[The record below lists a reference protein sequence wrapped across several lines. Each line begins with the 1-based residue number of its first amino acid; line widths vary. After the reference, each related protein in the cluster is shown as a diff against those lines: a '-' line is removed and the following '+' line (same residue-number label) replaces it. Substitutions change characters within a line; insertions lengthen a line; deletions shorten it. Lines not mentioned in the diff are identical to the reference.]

1 MNNALEQFRAVL
13 AEFSAESGVKA
24 ELEEDNSVF
33 ITVGEDTIVLNYLP
47 KSEQVV
53 AWASVGFLG
62 HDDKSEKRLEL
73 LLKWNDDPKKTEGFS
88 FAFNPE
94 EDRVILHD
102 RRCVLFL
109 DSGDKLATW
118 LGIMLDV
125 LEHVRKAFDEELP
138 FEAQEEVDLNIE
150 AAIVEE

>member
-1 MNNALEQFRAVL
+1 MNNAIEQFRAVL
-13 AEFSAESGVKA
+13 AEFSAASGVKA

-33 ITVGEDTIVLNYLP
+33 IKAGEDMLVLNYLP

-62 HDDKSEKRLEL
+62 QDEKSDKRLEL

-94 EDRVILHD
+94 EDRVLLHD
-102 RRCVLFL
+102 RRSVLFL

-125 LEHVRKAFDEELP
+125 IENVRKAFDEELP
-138 FEAQEEVDLNIE
+138 FDAQEEVDFKIE
-150 AAIVEE
+150 AAIGEE